1 MEDILVPIFIC
12 VVLPVAVVYI
22 IFRCKENADNR
33 HAEVLI
39 KAIESNNN
47 VNADKLV
54 ETLRKPIRSARE
66 VLNLRLLRGI
76 MFSLLGI
83 GALVYSI
90 YLEMTIPELD
100 YQYVSYIVAGV
111 SLAIGISYLLV
122 YFTTRNQID
131 DQNAE
136 R

>member
-12 VVLPVAVVYI
+12 VVLPVAIVYI
-22 IFRCKENADNR
+22 ICRCKENVDNR

-54 ETLRKPIRSARE
+54 ETLRKPIRTARE

-76 MFSLLGI
+76 MSSLLGI

-90 YLEMTIPELD
+90 YLEMTIPERN
-100 YQYVSYIVAGV
+100 YQIVSFIVAGV

-122 YFTTRNQID
+122 YFITRNQID
-131 DQNAE
+131 DQDAE

>member
-12 VVLPVAVVYI
+12 VVLPVAIVYI
-22 IFRCKENADNR
+22 ICRCKENVDNR

-54 ETLRKPIRSARE
+54 ETLRKPIRTARE

-76 MFSLLGI
+76 MSTLLGI

-90 YLEMTIPELD
+90 YLEMTIPERN
-100 YQYVSYIVAGV
+100 YQIVSYIVAGV

-122 YFTTRNQID
+122 YFITRNQID
-131 DQNAE
+131 DQDAE